1 MVFILYFVRI
11 LPQKNGSKIPG
22 NGQISTKMH
31 GISFA
36 VGAPPQTPLW
46 GAHIAPRPLRYQG
59 REGKGKGEG
68 PAVALEPRGPEEAWS
83 GPDDTIMHNNIKGS
97 SETTFQQ

>member
-36 VGAPPQTPLW
+36 VGAPPFV
-46 GAHIAPRPLRYQG
+46 GAHITPMPPPLSE
-59 REGKGKGEG
+59 EGSS
-68 PAVALEPRGPEEAWS
+68 RFEAS
-83 GPDDTIMHNNIKGS
+83 GPGKTMIRPCLQTQISVSMPAY
-97 SETTFQQ
+97 